1 MSVILA
7 LSNELHIAG
16 LKAIRDQAQAGAARP
31 QAALESA
38 AQHPVTATILRE
50 FAATA
55 RQRMRIEGYSYR
67 RDHLRALAQ
76 RV

>member
-7 LSNELHIAG
+7 LSIELHIAG
-16 LKAIRDQAQAGAARP
+16 LKAIRDQAQADAARP

-38 AQHPVTATILRE
+38 AQHPVTATMLRE

-55 RQRMRIEGYSYR
+55 RRRMRIEGDSYR